1 MKKTRIEDIIL
12 VLLGAAFIAYFAAKI
27 APYISGGL
35 VHVVNNFSLTFEDP
49 FRFSIVPD
57 TGRTVFIALLFYA
70 LLILAQVSMRRNTRD
85 GEEYGAE
92 KWATKSE
99 LKRYQSK
106 TEKEN
111 KILSENIQFSINDRD
126 HFKNTNIC
134 IVGGSGTGKTRYY
147 AKPNIMQANANY
159 IVLDPKGELLE
170 DTGAFLKSEGYKIKV
185 LNLNE
190 LQKSSHYN
198 PFKYIES
205 EDEVQSLVNNLWKN
219 TTPKEAKSNDPFWD
233 NNAQSLLKALMFLLV
248 DEAPRSE
255 QNFGMI
261 MDLLLDGSV
270 VEGQDS
276 PLDKIFEELEEE
288 NPHSLAF
295 KYYRSYKPNPV
306 KTKQNINQTLSSRIE
321 KFILPSLRN
330 LTSYD
335 DIDLEEIG
343 SEEKVALF
351 CITPEN
357 DTSYNFII
365 GMLYTQLFQKL
376 YNKADREYGGRL
388 PRPVHFI
395 MDEFANV
402 VLPDNFTNLLSTMRS
417 KYISCSIILQNLT
430 QLKSL
435 YKEDW
440 ETITGNCSVFMFL
453 GGQEKTTLEY
463 VSSLLGKETIDT
475 TTTGD
480 SKSYQSSSSSKNY
493 QRTGRELLTPAE
505 LRRMDNRKC
514 VVIIQGSRPAKDNK
528 YNLATHS
535 NYSKIK
541 DGGGNGYNLSIVPT
555 ILKIGID
562 SVQAEA
568 KIFDQNALE
577 EFAKQAVVINSD
589 EINNMIDLKEAES
602 EIKQKAEYIKN
613 LQDSE

>member
-1 MKKTRIEDIIL
+1 MKKIRVEDVLL
-12 VLLGAAFIAYFAAKI
+12 VLLGAIFVSYMAIKL
-27 APYISGGL
+27 APYMDGGL
-35 VHVVNNFSLTFEDP
+35 VYVVNNFSNAFVEPL
-49 FRFSIVPD
+49 RFKIFPN
-57 TGRTVFIALLFYA
+57 TVKTVSVSLLFYF
-70 LLILAQVSMRRNTRD
+70 LFILAQVSMRRNTRD
-85 GEEYGAE
+85 GEEYGSE
-92 KWATKSE
+92 QWATKSE
-99 LKRYQSK
+99 LKQYQAK
-106 TEKEN
+106 NQMDN
-111 KILSENIQFSINDRD
+111 KILSENIMYSINDRD
-126 HFKNTNIC
+126 HYKNTNIC

-170 DTGAFLKSEGYKIKV
+170 NTGAFLESEGYKIKV

-190 LQKSSHYN
+190 LNKSNHYN
-198 PFKYIES
+198 PFAYIES
-205 EDEVQSLVNNLWKN
+205 EDEVQALVNNLWKN
-219 TTPKEAKSNDPFWD
+219 TTPKESKSNDPFWD

-270 VEGQDS
+270 VEDQDS
-276 PLDKIFEELEEE
+276 LLDKVFEELEEE
-288 NPHSLAF
+288 KPHSLAV

-330 LTSYD
+330 LTAYD
-335 DIDLEEIG
+335 DINLEEIG
-343 SEEKVALF
+343 SEKKVALF

-357 DTSYNFII
+357 DTSYNFVI

-453 GGQEKTTLEY
+453 GGQEKTTLDY
-463 VSSLLGKETIDT
+463 VTSLLGKETIDT

-480 SKSYQSSSSSKNY
+480 SKSYQNTSSSRNY

-505 LRRMDNRKC
+505 LRRMDNKKC

-528 YNLATHS
+528 YNLEKHP
-535 NYSKIK
+535 NYSKIT
-541 DGGGNGYNLSIVPT
+541 DGGGVGYQLSIVPT
-555 ILKIGID
+555 ILKADIEEIIL
-562 SVQAEA
+562 EA
-568 KIFDQNALE
+568 KLFDDNSLEKFAENAI
-577 EFAKQAVVINSD
+577 VISSD
-589 EINNMIDLKEAES
+589 EINNMIDLKEAEA
-602 EIKQKAEYIKN
+602 EIKEKAEYIKS
-613 LQDSE
+613 LQASE

>member
-1 MKKTRIEDIIL
+1 MKKIRVEDVLL
-12 VLLGAAFIAYFAAKI
+12 VLLGAIFVSYMAIKL
-27 APYISGGL
+27 APYMDGGL
-35 VHVVNNFSLTFEDP
+35 VYVVNNFSNAFVEPL
-49 FRFSIVPD
+49 RFKIVPN
-57 TGRTVFIALLFYA
+57 TVKTVSVFLLFYF
-70 LLILAQVSMRRNTRD
+70 LFILAQVSMRRNTRD
-85 GEEYGAE
+85 GEEYGSE
-92 KWATKSE
+92 QWATRAE
-99 LKRYQSK
+99 LKQYQAK
-106 TEKEN
+106 NQMGN
-111 KILSENIQFSINDRD
+111 KILSENIMYSINDRD
-126 HFKNTNIC
+126 HYKNTNIC

-170 DTGAFLKSEGYKIKV
+170 NTGAFLESEGYKIKV

-190 LQKSSHYN
+190 LNKSNHYN
-198 PFKYIES
+198 PFAYIES
-205 EDEVQSLVNNLWKN
+205 EDEVQALVNNLWKN
-219 TTPKEAKSNDPFWD
+219 TTPRESKSNDPFWD

-248 DEAPRSE
+248 DEALPSE
-255 QNFGMI
+255 QNFGMV

-270 VEGQDS
+270 VEDQDS
-276 PLDKIFEELEEE
+276 LLDKVFEELEEE
-288 NPHSLAF
+288 KPHSLAV

-330 LTSYD
+330 LTAYD
-335 DIDLEEIG
+335 DINLEEIG

-357 DTSYNFII
+357 DTSYNFVI

-453 GGQEKTTLEY
+453 GGQEKTTLDY
-463 VSSLLGKETIDT
+463 VTSLLGKETIDT

-480 SKSYQSSSSSKNY
+480 SKSYQNTSSSRNY

-505 LRRMDNRKC
+505 LRRMDNKKC

-528 YNLATHS
+528 YNLEKHP
-535 NYSKIK
+535 NYSKIT
-541 DGGGNGYNLSIVPT
+541 DGGGVG
-555 ILKIGID
+555 
-562 SVQAEA
+562 
-568 KIFDQNALE
+568 
-577 EFAKQAVVINSD
+577 
-589 EINNMIDLKEAES
+589 
-602 EIKQKAEYIKN
+602 
-613 LQDSE
+613 

>member
-1 MKKTRIEDIIL
+1 MKKIRVEDVLL
-12 VLLGAAFIAYFAAKI
+12 VLLGAIFVSYMAIKL
-27 APYISGGL
+27 APYMDGGL
-35 VHVVNNFSLTFEDP
+35 VYVVNNFSNAFVEPL
-49 FRFSIVPD
+49 RFKIVPN
-57 TGRTVFIALLFYA
+57 TVKTVSVSLLFYF
-70 LLILAQVSMRRNTRD
+70 LFILAQVSMRRNTRD
-85 GEEYGAE
+85 GEEYGSE
-92 KWATKSE
+92 QWATKSE
-99 LKRYQSK
+99 LKQYQAK
-106 TEKEN
+106 NQMDN
-111 KILSENIQFSINDRD
+111 KILSENIMYSINDRD
-126 HFKNTNIC
+126 HYKNTNIC

-170 DTGAFLKSEGYKIKV
+170 NTGAFLESEGYKIKV

-190 LQKSSHYN
+190 LNKSNHYN
-198 PFKYIES
+198 PFAYIES
-205 EDEVQSLVNNLWKN
+205 EDEVQALVNNLWKN
-219 TTPKEAKSNDPFWD
+219 TTPKESKSNDPFWD

-248 DEAPRSE
+248 DEALPSE
-255 QNFGMI
+255 QNFGMV

-270 VEGQDS
+270 VEDQDS
-276 PLDKIFEELEEE
+276 LLDKVFEELEEE
-288 NPHSLAF
+288 KPHSLAV

-330 LTSYD
+330 LTAYD
-335 DIDLEEIG
+335 DINLEEIG
-343 SEEKVALF
+343 SEQKVALF

-357 DTSYNFII
+357 DTSYNFVI

-417 KYISCSIILQNLT
+417 KHISCSIILQNLT

-440 ETITGNCSVFMFL
+440 ETITGNCSVFIFL
-453 GGQEKTTLEY
+453 GGQEKTTLDY
-463 VSSLLGKETIDT
+463 VTSLLGKETIDT

-480 SKSYQSSSSSKNY
+480 SKSYQNTSSSRNY

-505 LRRMDNRKC
+505 LRRMDNKKC

-528 YNLATHS
+528 YNLEKHP
-535 NYSKIK
+535 NYSKIT
-541 DGGGNGYNLSIVPT
+541 DGGGVGYQLSIVPT
-555 ILKIGID
+555 ILKADIEEIIF
-562 SVQAEA
+562 EA
-568 KIFDQNALE
+568 KLFDDNSLEKFAENAI
-577 EFAKQAVVINSD
+577 VISSD
-589 EINNMIDLKEAES
+589 EINNMIDLKEAEA
-602 EIKQKAEYIKN
+602 EIKEKAEYIKS
-613 LQDSE
+613 LQASE